1 MQYDDGTS
9 GRHPSHRLHVSRAPG
24 SGVAHPTGVASI
36 TNARVAF
43 HQDTP
48 VLTIAIPVRNEAPT
62 IGVLLWRV
70 RAVFQ
75 EYPREFEV
83 LVFNDGSTD
92 ATAEVL
98 VPYTSAL
105 PLTVLGG
112 SQPVGYA
119 RAVDTLLREAA
130 RRTRYPRRDAVIL
143 MQGDFTD
150 QPEHIP
156 ELVRRFEGGADIV
169 CAERPI
175 DRAMPA
181 AERRLR
187 RVARWVLK
195 RTLASTA
202 SEDPFGT
209 FKLIRLSTVRDLI
222 KVRGDAPLIAAAGW
236 AGNLELLQ
244 AARAAARRVEMVPL
258 PARYD
263 LRMRES
269 RRRVISD
276 TVDLMRTARR
286 VRASAA
292 LAPRPAP
299 RIA

>member
-1 MQYDDGTS
+1 M
-9 GRHPSHRLHVSRAPG
+9 L
-24 SGVAHPTGVASI
+24 I
-36 TNARVAF
+36 
-43 HQDTP
+43 
-48 VLTIAIPVRNEAPT
+48 IAIPVRNEAPT

-70 RAVFQ
+70 RAKFQ

-92 ATAEVL
+92 ATADVL
-98 VPYTSAL
+98 APYASAL

-112 SQPVGYA
+112 SEPVGYA
-119 RAVDTLLREAA
+119 RAVDSLLREAA

-175 DRAMPA
+175 DRAMPT

-187 RVARWVLK
+187 RIARWLL
-195 RTLASTA
+195 RGTLTDAASQ
-202 SEDPFGT
+202 DPFGT
-209 FKLIRLSTVRDLI
+209 FRLIRLSTVRDLI
-222 KVRGDAPLIAAAGW
+222 KVRGDVPLISAAGW

-244 AARAAARRVEMVPL
+244 SARTAARRVEMVSL

-269 RRRVISD
+269 RRRVVSD
-276 TVDLMRTARR
+276 AVDLVRTARR
-286 VRASAA
+286 VRSFATA
-292 LAPRPAP
+292 APRPATP
-299 RIA
+299 RPA

>member
-1 MQYDDGTS
+1 MKLVIQIPCYNEEESLPATLADLPESIDGVDD
-9 GRHPSHRLHVSRAPG
+9 V
-24 SGVAHPTGVASI
+24 
-36 TNARVAF
+36 
-43 HQDTP
+43 
-48 VLTIAIPVRNEAPT
+48 
-62 IGVLLWRV
+62 
-70 RAVFQ
+70 
-75 EYPREFEV
+75 EV
-83 LVFNDGSTD
+83 VVIDDGSTD

-98 VPYTSAL
+98 APYASAL

-112 SQPVGYA
+112 AEPVGYA
-119 RAVDTLLREAA
+119 RAVDALLREAA

-187 RVARWVLK
+187 RIARWLL
-195 RTLASTA
+195 RGTLASAA

-209 FKLIRLSTVRDLI
+209 FRLIRLSTVRDLI
-222 KVRGDAPLIAAAGW
+222 KARGVAPLIAAAGW
-236 AGNLELLQ
+236 SGNLELLH
-244 AARAAARRVEMVPL
+244 AARASARRVEMVSL

-263 LRMRES
+263 LRTRES
-269 RRRVISD
+269 RRRVVSD
-276 TVDLMRTARR
+276 AVDLVRTARR
-286 VRASAA
+286 VRSFAA
-292 LAPRPAP
+292 AAPRPAAP
-299 RIA
+299 RPA